1 MVEIDILGGY
11 YNFLDDVIKK
21 ENSDD
26 RTEVINSIENKKESK
41 IKLEEENKL
50 IVVPTTITDNKKEE
64 PNLQNLNIDIDN
76 NINKNNDILVLMRK
90 KRGRKK
96 NENTDGESK
105 EKEHN
110 KYSDDNIRR
119 KIKHIILKNV
129 LDFIN
134 KKIEII
140 YTNINRGIFTK
151 KLMTIQQRQISN
163 ATILFNKK
171 FLNKKLKDIFS
182 VDISKRY
189 TNYLPEHNK
198 NLIVSLINDE
208 DCIKSE
214 YFKGLFDLSFLDC
227 LEHFRGSRQNYY
239 LKGLDNFEEEMNKLG
254 EKDYINTVKTYMY
267 HYENIINNKKERICL
282 NEDE

>member
-1 MVEIDILGGY
+1 MIETGILESY
-11 YNFLDDVIKK
+11 YEYIEEEIKK
-21 ENSDD
+21 ENNDD
-26 RTEVINSIENKKESK
+26 RTEVINSIENKKENK
-41 IKLEEENKL
+41 INLEEENKL
-50 IVVPTTITDNKKEE
+50 IVAPTTITDNKKRE
-64 PNLQNLNIDIDN
+64 PNLQKLNIDN
-76 NINKNNDILVLMRK
+76 NINNNKNNEILILRK

-119 KIKHIILKNV
+119 KIKHIILKNI

-140 YTNINRGIFTK
+140 DTNINRGIFTK

-171 FLNKKLKDIFS
+171 FLYKKLKDIFS

-198 NLIVSLINDE
+198 NLITSLINDE
-208 DCIKSE
+208 DCIKSD

-227 LEHFRGSRQNYY
+227 LEHFRGSKHNYY

-254 EKDYINTVKTYMY
+254 EKDYINTVRTYMY